1 MRIIGNPALV
11 LFFLSPIIGE
21 LLSGSAP
28 PVEFFNPFSILVLS
42 ILYGGGAILIREAK
56 VRWRKD
62 FTAILLLGA
71 AYGIAEE
78 GLFVKSFFDPNWMDL
93 GPLANYGRVFGINL
107 IWAIYLT
114 FYHMI
119 VSIAVPIAL
128 VELLYP
134 EKRGKSWL
142 SDKGVKLLFLAFV
155 FNGAFIFLALNPY
168 SPPLIPYLFFLVLA
182 ILIVKKVKQLP
193 PKILIHFGKREAS
206 EKKLVVLGFLLMF
219 IFFFGLFGL
228 PNFLSPIPNILTT
241 SLSIGIVVVLIL
253 RYSLNW
259 KDKHSWAFCFGIL
272 LFFIILAPLQ
282 ELDKSRPDNT
292 SGMTLVGLAVL
303 IFLLWLR
310 HKIVK
315 RELFFNY

>member
-1 MRIIGNPALV
+1 V

-28 PVEFFNPFSILVLS
+28 PVEFFNPFSVLVLS
-42 ILYGGGAILIREAK
+42 ILYGGGAVLIREAK

-93 GPLANYGRVFGINL
+93 EPLANYGRIFGINL

-114 FYHMI
+114 FYHMV

-134 EKRGKSWL
+134 EKRGKPWL
-142 SDKGVKLLFLAFV
+142 TDKGVKLLFLAFV

-168 SPPLIPYLFFLVLA
+168 SPPLIPYLFFLVLT
-182 ILIVKKVKQLP
+182 ILIVKKAKQLP

-206 EKKLVVLGFLLMF
+206 EKKLVVLGFLLMS

-228 PNFLSPIPNILTT
+228 PNFLSPILNILTT